1 MLTTALLLASLCGQ
15 SAAPPSP
22 SSPSPD
28 QSAARAAAAAEKAAQ
43 AAQSAAESAAQV
55 AATAQKLAAT
65 LTPELTVPAAA
76 AKKTAAEKGWAGTL
90 DLGLIWLSGN
100 SNTLTL
106 NGAAAFART
115 FHSGWILSF
124 KASGSY
130 GQGSAPGANQPST
143 VTALA
148 ASGQLRGDRVLAKL
162 LTVYLLTGADTDH
175 VASIELRSYGEGGVG
190 LVWLDHKVGGL
201 QTLLLRTDIGV
212 RYADQRQ
219 FQYYPVQMSL
229 PELQELSPRV
239 GVALR
244 YAATKDLVFSE
255 QVEVIPDVL
264 SPNPVLVNNTTQI
277 NAHLVGALSLAAS
290 FVLAYDSV
298 PPPMK
303 VSTDTALNLGAEVSF

>member
-1 MLTTALLLASLCGQ
+1 MPTTPLLMAWLCAQ
-15 SAAPPSP
+15 AAAATAPPTAE
-22 SSPSPD
+22 
-28 QSAARAAAAAEKAAQ
+28 QSAARAATAAEQAAQ

-65 LTPELTVPAAA
+65 LAPELTVPAAA
-76 AKKTAAEKGWAGTL
+76 VTKSAAEKGWAGTL
-90 DLGLIWLSGN
+90 DLGLIWLAGN

-106 NGAAAFART
+106 NGAAAFAKT

-130 GQGSAPGANQPST
+130 AQGSAPGANQPAT

-148 ASGQLRGDRVLAKL
+148 ASGQLRADRVLAKL

-190 LVWLDHKVGGL
+190 LVWLDRKTAGL

-219 FQYYPVQMSL
+219 FQYYPVPMSL

-239 GVALR
+239 GLAFR
-244 YAATKDLVFSE
+244 YAASKDLVFSE
-255 QVEVIPDVL
+255 QAEVIPDVL
-264 SPNPVLVNNTTQI
+264 GPNPVLVNDTTQI
-277 NAHLVGALSLAAS
+277 TAHLVGALSLAAS

-298 PPPMK
+298 PPPNK
-303 VSTDTALNLGAEVSF
+303 LPTDTALNVSAEVSF